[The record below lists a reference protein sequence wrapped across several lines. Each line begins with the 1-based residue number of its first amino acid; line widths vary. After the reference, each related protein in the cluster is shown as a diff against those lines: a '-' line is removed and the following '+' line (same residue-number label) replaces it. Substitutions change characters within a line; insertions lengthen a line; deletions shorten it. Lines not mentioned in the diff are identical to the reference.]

1 MKTRFQEHIKAVDGN
16 NSNEWQPRRTSNTKH
31 ALGNLTSTT
40 HVTNIVKEGT
50 QCGQVMQNYPWL
62 RGLLSL

>member
-1 MKTRFQEHIKAVDGN
+1 MVTQA
-16 NSNEWQPRRTSNTKH
+16 NTKH
-31 ALGNLTSTT
+31 ETLGNLTSTM
-40 HVTNIVKEGT
+40 HVTNVVNEET